1 MVRTPPPPDG
11 LLSDDLNAEHRRGPR
26 VNLFQEVLC
35 ERGGTTARSQRADI
49 STGGMFIDLSPS
61 PFRAGDPITL
71 RITLNPGE
79 PQLTARGTV
88 HYVQEGIGMGVRFQ
102 GVRLEDAE
110 RIEAFVE
117 EGSRKKAPTGQPPLR
132 RSSRVAVEVPV
143 LVRAVPPS
151 GGDFTER
158 TSIITLSKHGACLLT
173 RYAVDIGMKL
183 LLETPSGREFKGS
196 IVWIGNETS
205 RSLGQVGIQC
215 RGLAQALG
223 FQFP

>member
-1 MVRTPPPPDG
+1 MIRMPPPPDG
-11 LLSDDLNAEHRRGPR
+11 LPTEDLNAEHRRSPR

-35 ERGGTTARSQRADI
+35 EGGGTTARSQRADI
-49 STGGMFIDLSPS
+49 SRGGMFIDLSPP
-61 PFRAGDPITL
+61 PFRAGDPVTL
-71 RITLNPGE
+71 WITLNPGE
-79 PQLTARGTV
+79 PQITAQATV
-88 HYVQEGIGMGVRFQ
+88 HYVQAGIGMGVRFQ
-102 GVRLEDAE
+102 GLRLEDAE
-110 RIEAFVE
+110 RIETFVE
-117 EGSRKKAPTGQPPLR
+117 QARRKRAPTGQPPLR

-143 LVRAVPPS
+143 LVRATPPS
-151 GGDFTER
+151 GGDFAER

-196 IVWIGNETS
+196 IVWIGTESS